1 MKAIILARVS
11 TKEQED
17 GHSLNAQKQRLGDYC
32 QRKGLTVIKTFELI
46 ESSTRGERKEFQ
58 EFDDKR

>member
-17 GHSLNAQKQRLGDYC
+17 GQSIPAQVRRLKEYVHKKQLPVLHVF
-32 QRKGLTVIKTFELI
+32 QIT
-46 ESSTRGERKEFQ
+46 ESSTQESRKEL
-58 EFDDKR
+58 KKLLR

>member
-17 GHSLNAQKQRLGDYC
+17 GHSLNAQKQ
-32 QRKGLTVIKTFELI
+32 LI
-46 ESSTRGERKEFQ
+46 VE
-58 EFDDKR
+58 